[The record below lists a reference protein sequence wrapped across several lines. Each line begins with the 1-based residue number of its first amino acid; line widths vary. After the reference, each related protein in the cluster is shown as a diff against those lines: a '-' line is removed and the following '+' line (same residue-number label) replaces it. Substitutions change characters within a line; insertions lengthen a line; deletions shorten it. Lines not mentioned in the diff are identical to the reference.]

1 MRKATILLLCLVLI
15 CTPLSVTAFASDEE
29 EVFTPEQIEYYA
41 GLGLAGTTVNV
52 YNWGEYISDG
62 LEGSMDVVS
71 EFERLTGATVNYT
84 NYESNENMYSRLAGG
99 GVSYD
104 VIVPSDYMIER
115 LIDEGLLLEIDWN
128 NVPNRELIEDQYQN
142 LFFDPEQKYSLCYNV
157 GTTALIYNTKL
168 VSEEPTSWSVL
179 WDEQYKD
186 KILMFNNSRDAFA
199 IAQALLGQNFNST
212 NESDWT
218 EAAELLAEQRD
229 KVNPVY
235 VMDEV
240 FNLMESGEYAFAT
253 YYAGD
258 YVLMNENNP
267 DLAYAFPEE
276 GVNIFY
282 DAFCIPTCTQNKK
295 GAEAFINFMQE
306 PQVALENA
314 EYIYYASPN
323 TTVRNNEEHS
333 LFENEAVYPSVMP
346 EGQYF
351 SNLPQNILEIQA
363 DLWTKVK
370 SGRLSANSEQEERNI
385 YIAFGA
391 VVGLAL
397 LGVAAKL
404 IYDSKKKKFEDL
416 SEVYGQDID
425 SIK

>member
-1 MRKATILLLCLVLI
+1 MKRSVIFIFCLLLCWAPV
-15 CTPLSVTAFASDEE
+15 SVTAFADE
-29 EVFTPEQIEYYA
+29 EVFSQEQIAYYA
-41 GLGLAGTTVNV
+41 GLGLQGTTVNV

-62 LEGSMDVVS
+62 AEGSMDVVS

-84 NYESNENMYSRLAGG
+84 NFESNENMYSKLAGG

-115 LIDEGLLLEIDWN
+115 LIDEDMLLEIDWN
-128 NVPNRELIEDQYQN
+128 NIPNRALIADEFQN

-157 GTTALIYNTKL
+157 GTTALIYNTTL
-168 VSEEPTSWSVL
+168 VDEAPTSWSVL
-179 WDEQYKD
+179 WDEQYKG
-186 KILMFNNSRDAFA
+186 KVLMFNNSRDAFA
-199 IAQALLGQNFNST
+199 IAQALLGQDFNT
-212 NESDWT
+212 ANESDWNA
-218 EAAELLAEQRD
+218 AAELLAEQRD
-229 KVNPVY
+229 KVSPVY

-282 DAFCIPTCTQNKK
+282 DAFCIPKCAQNKK
-295 GAEAFINFMQE
+295 GAEAFINFMHE

-323 TTVRNNEEHS
+323 ITVRENEEHS
-333 LFENEAVYPSVMP
+333 LYQNEAVYPEQLP
-346 EGQYF
+346 NGQYF
-351 SNLPQNILEIQA
+351 GNLPQNILELQA

-370 SGRLSANSEQEERNI
+370 SGRLSANSEAEERNI
-385 YIAFGA
+385 YIVFAA
-391 VVGLAL
+391 VVGAAVLC
-397 LGVAAKL
+397 VAAKL
-404 IYDSKKKKFEDL
+404 IYDSRKKKFEDL
-416 SEVYGQDID
+416 SDVYETNHTA
-425 SIK
+425 

>member
-1 MRKATILLLCLVLI
+1 MKRSVIFILCLLLCWAPV
-15 CTPLSVTAFASDEE
+15 SVTAFADE
-29 EVFTPEQIEYYA
+29 EVFTQEQIDYYA
-41 GLGLAGTTVNV
+41 SLGLQGTTVNV

-62 LEGSMDVVS
+62 AEGSMDVVS

-84 NYESNENMYSRLAGG
+84 NFESNENMYSKLAGG

-115 LIDEGLLLEIDWN
+115 LIDEDMLLEIDWN
-128 NVPNRELIEDQYQN
+128 NVPNRALIADEFQN

-157 GTTALIYNTKL
+157 GTTALIYNTTL
-168 VSEEPTSWSVL
+168 VDEAPTSWSVL
-179 WDEQYKD
+179 WDEQYKG
-186 KILMFNNSRDAFA
+186 KVLMFNNSRDAFA
-199 IAQALLGQNFNST
+199 IAQALLRQDFNT
-212 NESDWT
+212 ANESDWNA
-218 EAAELLAEQRD
+218 AAELLAEQRD
-229 KVNPVY
+229 KVSPVY

-253 YYAGD
+253 YYVGD

-282 DAFCIPTCTQNKK
+282 DAFCIPKCAQNKE
-295 GAEAFINFMQE
+295 GAEAFINFMHE

-323 TTVRNNEEHS
+323 ITVRENEEHS
-333 LFENEAVYPSVMP
+333 LYQNEAVYPEQLP
-346 EGQYF
+346 NGQYF
-351 SNLPQNILEIQA
+351 GNLPQNILELQA

-370 SGRLSANSEQEERNI
+370 SGRLSANSEAEERNI
-385 YIAFGA
+385 YIVFAA
-391 VVGLAL
+391 VVGAAVLC
-397 LGVAAKL
+397 VAAKL
-404 IYDSKKKKFEDL
+404 IYDSRKKKFEDL
-416 SEVYGQDID
+416 SDVYETDHTA
-425 SIK
+425 

>member
-1 MRKATILLLCLVLI
+1 MKRSVIFILCLLLCWAPV
-15 CTPLSVTAFASDEE
+15 SVTAFADE
-29 EVFTPEQIEYYA
+29 EVFTQEQIAYYA
-41 GLGLAGTTVNV
+41 GLGLQGTTVNV

-62 LEGSMDVVS
+62 AEGSMDVVS

-84 NYESNENMYSRLAGG
+84 NFESNENMYSKLAGG

-115 LIDEGLLLEIDWN
+115 LIDEDMLLEIDWN
-128 NVPNRELIEDQYQN
+128 NVPNRALIADEFQN

-157 GTTALIYNTKL
+157 GTTALIYNTTL
-168 VSEEPTSWSVL
+168 VDEAPTSWSVL
-179 WDEQYKD
+179 WDEQYKG
-186 KILMFNNSRDAFA
+186 KVLMFNNSRDAFA
-199 IAQALLGQNFNST
+199 IAQALLRQDFNT
-212 NESDWT
+212 ANESDWNA
-218 EAAELLAEQRD
+218 AAELLAEQRD
-229 KVNPVY
+229 KVSPVY

-282 DAFCIPTCTQNKK
+282 DAFCIPKCAQNKE
-295 GAEAFINFMQE
+295 GAEAFINFMHE

-323 TTVRNNEEHS
+323 ITVRENEEHS
-333 LFENEAVYPSVMP
+333 LYQNEAVYPEQLP
-346 EGQYF
+346 NGQYF
-351 SNLPQNILEIQA
+351 GNLPQNILELQA

-370 SGRLSANSEQEERNI
+370 SGRLSANSEAEERNI
-385 YIAFGA
+385 YIVFAA
-391 VVGLAL
+391 VVGAAVLC
-397 LGVAAKL
+397 VAAKL
-404 IYDSKKKKFEDL
+404 IYDSRKKKFEDL
-416 SEVYGQDID
+416 SDVYETDHTA
-425 SIK
+425 